1 MDANYDDQHD
11 QQQDQ
16 QHDQQIMDDIGQ
28 SYNPK
33 SEFSKPAVVQRC
45 LENCYNVRSKELKQG
60 YFNTT
65 IDKRNGSE
73 NKVWISDSR
82 KVFISAVDGMKSIL
96 YPECLRDENMKTY
109 LKTFE
114 ENKQKIFDRF
124 CYEEQIAKLDNDG
137 MLKLYSTG
145 VKFIPETDR
154 QILKLIKIAGVG
166 IRTVFIKGFWNP
178 RVELYWDTLIPLYD
192 ELFSQL
198 NLLCDRNNY
207 FVKQM
212 RFG

>member
-1 MDANYDDQHD
+1 M
-11 QQQDQ
+11 
-16 QHDQQIMDDIGQ
+16 
-28 SYNPK
+28 SRK
-33 SEFSKPAVVQRC
+33 VKRC
-45 LENCYNVRSKELKQG
+45 LENCYNTRSKELKQG